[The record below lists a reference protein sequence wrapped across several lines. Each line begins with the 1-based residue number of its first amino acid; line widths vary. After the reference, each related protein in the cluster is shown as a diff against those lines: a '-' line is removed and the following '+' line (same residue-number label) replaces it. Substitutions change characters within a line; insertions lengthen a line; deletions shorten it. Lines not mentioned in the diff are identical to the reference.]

1 MAKVSLKTS
10 ILMMGTPLVMG
21 REDGQDLVNK
31 LAKLVREQHSEILE
45 LQRLARCSQNSS
57 NNFTEEMTYG

>member
-31 LAKLVREQHSEILE
+31 LSKLVREQHQEIVE
-45 LQRLARCSQNSS
+45 LQQLARCSQNPPSD
-57 NNFTEEMTYG
+57 FTEEMTYG